1 MTLPRGTDRRGRK
14 DPMDRD
20 LLAVATLLAWTE
32 QGLPKHAMM
41 RRAVSTAY
49 YALFHALADRC
60 AKTLVT
66 SSGSDWDTFT
76 LVYRALDHA
85 SAKRFFEMRDVE
97 RSGAEIASLARV
109 FVNLRQARITADY
122 LPTRFPYG
130 QKQVIEFVEQARE
143 GCEVIAKISTGNM
156 RRLAAQII
164 FKRR

>member
-1 MTLPRGTDRRGRK
+1 MRSSNAMRFVFLTCCSCTLTTNIQMIRLRRADRRGHN
-14 DPMDRD
+14 DPMDKD
-20 LLAVATLLAWTE
+20 LLAVASLLAWTE
-32 QGLPKHAMM
+32 QAVPKHAMM

-97 RSGAEIASLARV
+97 RFG
-109 FVNLRQARITADY
+109 
-122 LPTRFPYG
+122 
-130 QKQVIEFVEQARE
+130 
-143 GCEVIAKISTGNM
+143 
-156 RRLAAQII
+156 
-164 FKRR
+164 